1 MKKYFGSDR
10 FWILTSC
17 VCFLGF
23 LWSRGVCGILGWLAG
38 KVVYRYASFTFL
50 KNFLDFYLKP
60 KSLTLKEKKKNLKPK
75 MLLGSETEVF
85 LTISTESAT
94 YPWGSFGDAEAQ
106 ISGYKITVF
115 FFPF

>member
-1 MKKYFGSDR
+1 MRHPWLASWQGS
-10 FWILTSC
+10 LQ
-17 VCFLGF
+17 VCFLYFFKKLFGF
-23 LWSRGVCGILGWLAG
+23 L
-38 KVVYRYASFTFL
+38 L
-50 KNFLDFYLKP
+50 KA
-60 KSLTLKEKKKNLKPK
+60 KEFDIKGKKKNLKPK

-85 LTISTESAT
+85 LTISTESAI